1 MRAASSVS
9 RGKLRAL
16 FLKYIIRN
24 GVAMLGRMKPVH
36 ELMSFALVNIW
47 NKRNENRH
55 KRHHHRQHQNR
66 HHGVLRLVVIG
77 FQSRSPRW
85 S

>member
-36 ELMSFALVNIW
+36 ELRSFALVNIW
-47 NKRNENRH
+47 NSGTRTATNGTIIASIRIAIT
-55 KRHHHRQHQNR
+55 
-66 HHGVLRLVVIG
+66 VSFAL
-77 FQSRSPRW
+77 S
-85 S
+85 